1 MSFQGTPFEVSS
13 TMRDDGHM
21 VISTKDA
28 SRIPDGLRIGMTVY
42 LTTEPPTL
50 QPRTSDMQ
58 DLVDRCE
65 KKAKPGQGWTK
76 CYSEDDGSTYIR
88 DGKRTVCIVPAS
100 WWLDSDTEE
109 ERNAELR
116 ERREAYFRNVPLLVN
131 AQRMFDLLRRLRWS
145 SYEDQNTARIDAEQL
160 VNEIKTHQWEPETPK
175 G

>member
-1 MSFQGTPFEVSS
+1 MSFQDTQWTILKDNTE
-13 TMRDDGHM
+13 DGMLLIGIHNPA
-21 VISTKDA
+21 KWPAD
-28 SRIPDGLRIGMTVY
+28 IPVGKQVY
-42 LTTEPPTL
+42 LTTEPPK
-50 QPRTSDMQ
+50 PRARTSDMQ

-145 SYEDQNTARIDAEQL
+145 SYEDQKTARIDAEQL
-160 VNEIKTHQWEPETPK
+160 VNEIKTQQWEPETPK